1 MGLERYI
8 STCITKSLYLKRLY
22 SLPTI
27 SIVFTSPDYII
38 LNPLYSS
45 FHANNTLNYITMPIN
60 FTATCKTNNGFSSL
74 PIHITLIFRFLCS
87 GDM

>member
-8 STCITKSLYLKRLY
+8 STCITKNLYLKRLY
-22 SLPTI
+22 SLSI
-27 SIVFTSPDYII
+27 IGIVFTSPDYII

-45 FHANNTLNYITMPIN
+45 FQANNTLNYITMPIN
-60 FTATCKTNNGFSSL
+60 FTAICKTNNGFSSL